1 MLSHLSIYHKNAL
14 FIVTTYVVIS
24 NIAIRSHLSQLSFL
38 CLLSSGLSNVY
49 TASRRFLLVP
59 SVWTVAPLEDVLVEE
74 GVSKSLGARETLL
87 RIVLEQPFHQ
97 VEYLL
102 QLCGV
107 LPLVILKKKLDLE
120 L

>member
-1 MLSHLSIYHKNAL
+1 M
-14 FIVTTYVVIS
+14 
-24 NIAIRSHLSQLSFL
+24 SQLSFL
-38 CLLSSGLSNVY
+38 CLLSSGLSSF
-49 TASRRFLLVP
+49 TLHQEDLMFLLVP